1 MQLKYGEQTLQSF
14 PKFKFPDSFSLSA
27 NHKHLSN
34 MQESYKVTKIVVSY
48 VETQRQRLQT
58 PDQVALL
65 IMDVFCGQK
74 KEDVISLLQ
83 QQIILLVIY
92 MFQPLDVT
100 VNKY

>member
-1 MQLKYGEQTLQSF
+1 
-14 PKFKFPDSFSLSA
+14 
-27 NHKHLSN
+27 
-34 MQESYKVTKIVVSY
+34 MQESYKVTKIVVPY

-65 IMDVFCGQK
+65 IMDVFCGQE

-83 QQIILLVIY
+83 LQTILLVTY
-92 MFQPLDVT
+92 LFQPLDVT

>member
-1 MQLKYGEQTLQSF
+1 
-14 PKFKFPDSFSLSA
+14 
-27 NHKHLSN
+27 
-34 MQESYKVTKIVVSY
+34 MQESYKVTKIVVPY

-65 IMDVFCGQK
+65 IMDVFCGQE

-83 QQIILLVIY
+83 LQIILLVTY
-92 MFQPLDVT
+92 LFQPLDVT